1 MNTMN
6 RTLYIFFDDVC
17 TSQPTLIGTLE
28 SQLLR
33 GKEVFS
39 FAFAEEWLRSTR
51 CRMLDPE
58 LQLYA
63 GRQYLADG
71 KSNFGVFLDSTP
83 DRWGRVLMERRETLK
98 AEEEK
103 RPRMTMNET
112 DFLLGV
118 HDETRMGAL
127 RIKTDLDGDFL
138 DNDTKW
144 STPPITSLAEL
155 EQASWLLET
164 DDTPHVRRWL
174 HILLAPGSSLGGA
187 RPKANVIHNDGRLWI
202 AKFPSRS
209 DKTNTGAWE
218 ALTMELARTCHINVA
233 PFEVKYMNNQH
244 AIFLTQ
250 RFDRDEHG
258 KRIHFTSA
266 MTMLGYRDGDSQG
279 CSYLEL
285 ADWISRYCCDVEEN
299 LLELFRR
306 IVFNIA
312 VSNCDDHLRNHG
324 FLLTHNGWTL
334 SPAYDLNP
342 QYYGAGLSLNINE
355 KDNRLDYGL
364 ALEVAPYFG
373 VSTEKASA
381 IIEDTK
387 KKVAEWRSLARKY
400 HISRDEQALMAAA
413 FLTPNG

>member
-1 MNTMN
+1 MN
-6 RTLYIFFDDVC
+6 RVLYIFFDDAYA
-17 TSQPTLIGTLE
+17 SQPVLVGALE

-39 FAFAEEWLRSTR
+39 FAFAEEWLRSSR

-63 GRQYLADG
+63 GRQFLTDG

-83 DRWGRVLMERRETLK
+83 DRWGRVLMERRESLR
-98 AEEEK
+98 AEQEQ
-103 RPRMTMNET
+103 RPRATMHET

-127 RIKTDLDGDFL
+127 RIKTDMDGAFL
-138 DNDTKW
+138 DDDPQW

-155 EQASWLLET
+155 EQASWLLEQ
-164 DDTPHVRRWL
+164 DDTPEMRQWL
-174 HILLAPGSSLGGA
+174 QILLAPGSSLGGA
-187 RPKANVIHNDGRLWI
+187 RPKANVRNTDGRLWI
-202 AKFPSRS
+202 AKFPSRN
-209 DKTNTGAWE
+209 DQTNIGAWE
-218 ALTMELARTCHINVA
+218 ALTMELARRCHIQVA
-233 PFEVKYMNNQH
+233 PFDVRYMNNRH

-250 RFDRDEHG
+250 RFDRDSLG
-258 KRIHFTSA
+258 RRIHFTSA
-266 MTMLGYRDGDSQG
+266 MTMLGYSDGDTLG

-285 ADWISRYCCDVEEN
+285 ADWISRYCCDVEAN

-324 FLLTHNGWTL
+324 FLLTRNGWTL

-342 QYYGAGLSLNINE
+342 QYYGVGLSLNINE

-364 ALEVAPYFG
+364 VMDIAPYLG
-373 VSTEKASA
+373 VSHEDASA
-381 IIEDTK
+381 IVDHTRST
-387 KKVAEWRSLARKY
+387 VASWRQLATHY
-400 HISRDEQALMAAA
+400 HIPREEQELMSRA
-413 FLTPNG
+413 FEKCV